1 MKCNEFK
8 DWQFSVFFDAVKGIA
23 NSHPTKIVTL
33 KGLFEIYKSSYL
45 LNKSKELAA
54 APDEEKKRIKNMLPY
69 FTASGVYSYRN
80 NASILEYNSDC
91 LLLDIDNLTIE
102 QAKNLQFKL
111 TLQRGCVLSI
121 ISPRLQGVKAIF
133 RLAQAIEIN
142 NYRATLEYN
151 INKIAHELN
160 IAELALNIDAN
171 QFNQCQACFISYNEN
186 CFFNEHAEPTSWAI
200 ENIEKKIIE
209 RPPVIKR
216 NHTATNSE
224 TKRIHA
230 YIDKYCAR
238 VEKAFNGLKHPHR
251 HENIWRVESVASC
264 LHYAPQLRS
273 HIKERLLTAVIWMYN
288 DEQEAI
294 NERAVITFERYWQ
307 RARDQSNSVIE
318 EIIKDEL
325 EKEAERI
332 KKEEEERQFSI
343 NLKSL
348 EQ

>member
-1 MKCNEFK
+1 MKSNEFK

-45 LNKSKELAA
+45 LNKSKELAQ
-54 APDEEKKRIKNMLPY
+54 APEQEKKRIKNMLPY

-80 NASILEYNSDC
+80 NASIIEYNSDC
-91 LLLDIDNLTIE
+91 LLLDIDNLTQE

-133 RLAQAIEIN
+133 RLGGAIEIN
-142 NYRATLEYN
+142 NYRATLEHN

-160 IAELALNIDAN
+160 IPELAPNIDAN
-171 QFNQCQACFISYNEN
+171 QFNQCQACFISFNEIH
-186 CFFNEHAEPTSWAI
+186 FFNEHAEPTSWAI
-200 ENIEKKIIE
+200 ENVEKKVIE
-209 RPPVIKR
+209 RPPVIQR

-224 TKRIHA
+224 TKRIEA
-230 YIDKYCAR
+230 YINKYCAR
-238 VEKAFNGLKHPHR
+238 VEKELNGLKQGER
-251 HENIWRVESVASC
+251 HANIWRVESVASC
-264 LHYAPQLRS
+264 LHYAPQLTS
-273 HIKERLLTAVIWMYN
+273 EIKVRLLTAVICMYN
-288 DEQEAI
+288 TEQEAI
-294 NERAVITFERYWQ
+294 NERAIITFERYWQ
-307 RARDQSNSVIE
+307 RAANQSNSVIE

-325 EKEAERI
+325 EKEAARI
-332 KKEEEERQFSI
+332 KEENEHRVFSI
-343 NLKSL
+343 NLNSL